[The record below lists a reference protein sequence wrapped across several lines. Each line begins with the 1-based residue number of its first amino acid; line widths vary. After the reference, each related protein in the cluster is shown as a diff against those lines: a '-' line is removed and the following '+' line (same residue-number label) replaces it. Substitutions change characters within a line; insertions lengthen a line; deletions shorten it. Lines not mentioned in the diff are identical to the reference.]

1 MALTTEQ
8 EAKIALLLEAFDGA
22 KAIGDLPVADSATLL
37 TALMEVVQGGVSKQ
51 ATIEDVMNL
60 YGETAAYGIK
70 INISTGV
77 VTRVGNAMLHRTLPI
92 QNRMKGCL
100 LSDAGAV
107 NSYLPANSWT
117 GADRTGASGQ
127 VMVEVPLHYFKC
139 WVDGGYAY
147 IMISEYELPGY
158 KLIPKHYV
166 GAYQAAYQTSTGKLC
181 SVVNTTTDYRGGNGT
196 SAWDGTY
203 RSLLGMP
210 RTYMRRYDYKDAAR
224 LRSETTE
231 WNVWMYNSYVAL
243 TWLMC
248 IEYGTLNLQ
257 LPVNASLD
265 SNGYKQGGL
274 GAGVSNLVGATW
286 STYNSY
292 NPFITCGYSD
302 SLGNRSGEVA
312 FEMPAAYGELTTYV
326 NRYRGVELPFGH
338 IWQWLDGINIEIKTD
353 ADGGTSKVYV
363 CENPANLSDSA
374 YTNYEY
380 RGLLPRTN
388 GYVKEAL
395 LGSNGDIAPSLVGA
409 GETSY
414 YCDYFYTNVTTS
426 ELKGALVG
434 DTASGGSECGP
445 FCVDSNDAPSSRT
458 ALFGSRLC
466 FIPTT

>member
-1 MALTTEQ
+1 MALTTQ
-8 EAKIALLLEAFDGA
+8 EEDKVRLLLAAMDGA
-22 KAIGDLPVADSATLL
+22 KSIGDLPVADSATLL

-77 VTRVGNAMLHRTLPI
+77 VTRIGNGTLHRSLPI

-107 NSYLPANSWT
+107 NSYLPALDWT

-139 WVDGGYAY
+139 WVDGGYGY
-147 IMISEYELPGY
+147 ILISEYELPGY

-166 GAYQAAYQTSTGKLC
+166 GAYQAALDGTKLC
-181 SVVNTTTDYRGGNGT
+181 SVANPALRGGNDT

-210 RTYMRRYDYKDAAR
+210 RTYMRRYEYKAAAR
-224 LRSETTE
+224 ARNASATTE
-231 WNVWMYNSYVAL
+231 WNAWMYNSYVAL

-257 LPVNASLD
+257 LPVNALLD

-274 GAGVSNLVGATW
+274 GAGVSNLNGTAW

-312 FEMPAAYGELTTYV
+312 FEMPSEYGELTTYV

-380 RGLLPRTN
+380 RGLEARTS
-388 GYVKEAL
+388 GYAKEVL
-395 LGSNGDIAPSLVGA
+395 LGSNGDIVASVVGG
-409 GETSY
+409 GEMSY
-414 YCDYFYTNVTTS
+414 YCDYHYTNTATS

-434 DTASGGSECGP
+434 GRALAGSDCGP
-445 FCVDSNDAPSSRT
+445 FFVDSIAAPSYRS
-458 ALFGSRLC
+458 AYFGSRLC